1 MFAAFN
7 IGMRE
12 FVNQYHRRFARQY
25 GVYVHLL
32 EDCPLV
38 FDLAAGN
45 GIQSGCQVGDW
56 LTSMRLNDSNRY
68 VFSPAVTTDG
78 LAQHVVSLA
87 YAGGVSQKKFEHA
100 FLFLGCRLFQP
111 LLGSPAHSGYCR

>member
-1 MFAAFN
+1 
-7 IGMRE
+7 MRE
-12 FVNQYHRRFARQY
+12 FVNQYHCRFARQY

-78 LAQHVVSLA
+78 LAAHVVSFA
-87 YAGGVSQKKFEHA
+87 YGGGVSKKKFEYA
-100 FLFLGCRLFQP
+100 FLFLASRLFRQ
-111 LLGSPAHSGYCR
+111 LTGILAQSG